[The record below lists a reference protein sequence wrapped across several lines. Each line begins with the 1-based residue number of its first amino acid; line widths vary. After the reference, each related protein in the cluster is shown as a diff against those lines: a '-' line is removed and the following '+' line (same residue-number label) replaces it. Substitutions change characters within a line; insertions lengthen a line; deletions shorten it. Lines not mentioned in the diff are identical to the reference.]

1 MILLNL
7 TSPFV
12 MAIIMS
18 IVIVESEP
26 KEEIKTEET
35 NIDDYPGFNIYEKIL
50 ILKYENYY
58 ENYDSLY
65 NKKSSFNPNGIM
77 IPKNKS

>member
-26 KEEIKTEET
+26 KEEIKIK
-35 NIDDYPGFNIYEKIL
+35 NDIDDYPGFNIYEKIL

-58 ENYDSLY
+58 ENYNFPY
-65 NKKSSFNPNGIM
+65 NKSISNNPKGIF
-77 IPKNKS
+77 IPKK